1 MSPVRIQNLIG
12 GDRFLRRYIFSP
24 LLSAWGLDASRAGR
38 RCRCAGTSGLLARL
52 RHGAGSGFARR
63 RGAGSSNARTAA
75 ACLSVCDRGARDEY
89 GRSDYKNTFT
99 HCWNF
104 SVIVTSHEI
113 NGLANGAFH
122 GGADASFSV
131 GLNWTRSQK
140 AEAPTLR
147 SGLRVRP
154 RPEGANPLNAPG
166 AIGSVTT
173 KAPAGGSCR
182 GQAHWGTFRLT
193 ANRIAH
199 AA

>member
-63 RGAGSSNARTAA
+63 RGAAGHAGGMCARSAARMTSGAGSSNARTAA

-147 SGLRVRP
+147 SGRLTCP
-154 RPEGANPLNAPG
+154 RRKGANQNGVPS
-166 AIGSVTT
+166 IDRKSVV
-173 KAPAGGSCR
+173 
-182 GQAHWGTFRLT
+182 
-193 ANRIAH
+193 
-199 AA
+199 